1 MKRYFINI
9 LIGLDQLLT
18 AILGGWP
25 DETLSSYAWRL
36 ERQNKLGGVIFRP
49 TIDAVFSL
57 WEGPNHCFRSFE
69 LERLRRQMPPE
80 LRDVSQVGL
89 DQA

>member
-1 MKRYFINI
+1 MFRYLINI

-18 AILGGWP
+18 AIVGGYP

-36 ERQNKLGGVIFRP
+36 ERQNKLGGRIFRP
-49 TIDAVFSL
+49 LIDWLFTL
-57 WEGPNHCFRSFE
+57 TGPDHCKRSFDD
-69 LERLRRQMPPE
+69 ERLRRQMPPE